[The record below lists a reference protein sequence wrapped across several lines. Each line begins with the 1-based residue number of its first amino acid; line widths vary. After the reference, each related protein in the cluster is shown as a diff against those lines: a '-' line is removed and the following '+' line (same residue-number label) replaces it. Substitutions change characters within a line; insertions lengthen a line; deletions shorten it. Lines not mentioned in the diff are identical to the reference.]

1 MGASLSV
8 HSEATKNQSAIS
20 GRNYHFELDCHY
32 TKKARPKG
40 LTLQFPS
47 KGLTLR
53 HIHFEGRLISTP
65 NVTFVTQTFPP
76 ISDLCQNNIY
86 VLE

>member
-47 KGLTLR
+47 KGLTIQHVHSEAARNQSTVLR
-53 HIHFEGRLISTP
+53 KELASSIG
-65 NVTFVTQTFPP
+65 
-76 ISDLCQNNIY
+76 
-86 VLE
+86 

>member
-1 MGASLSV
+1 MGASLGV
-8 HSEATKNQSAIS
+8 HSEATKNQSTIL

-40 LTLQFPS
+40 LTL
-47 KGLTLR
+47 R
-53 HIHFEGRLISTP
+53 HVHFEGRLISTP